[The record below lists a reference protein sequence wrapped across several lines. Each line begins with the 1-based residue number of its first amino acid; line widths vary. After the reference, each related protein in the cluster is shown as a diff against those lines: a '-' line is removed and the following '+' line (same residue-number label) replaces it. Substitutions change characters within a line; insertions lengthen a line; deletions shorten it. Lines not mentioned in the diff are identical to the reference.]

1 MAYRHERYSSS
12 FVAENGTEWD
22 DGAYVKVT
30 KIKASHNG
38 CGITL
43 VQFQYLDGTGTLVEG
58 PVHGTEPFQF
68 DRDYGRVSHPNS
80 VSNEF
85 LLAEDEYIHTV
96 VAYSKYC
103 VRKIEFETNKRII
116 AFGVEAYDPEYLK
129 RVEARDTLIYEL
141 PATYGDI
148 DKRPIVGFHG
158 KSGIHYLHELGVY
171 LRPHQY

>member
-12 FVAENGTEWD
+12 FVAQNGTEWD

-30 KIKASHNG
+30 KIKASHDG

-43 VQFQYLDGTGTLVEG
+43 VQFHYLDGTGTLVEG

-68 DRDYGRVSHPNS
+68 DGDYGRVPQPDP
-80 VSNEF
+80 F
-85 LLAEDEYIHTV
+85 LLAEEEYIHTV
-96 VAYSKYC
+96 VAYSQYC

-116 AFGVEAYDPEYLK
+116 AFGVEPYDPEYLN
-129 RVEARDTLIYEL
+129 RIEARDIEIYEL
-141 PATYGDI
+141 QATYGDI